1 MDILKSVRTI
11 LGCFFV
17 LSAAFLVSCGLDE
30 PDEPDFF
37 SQSIRYDYDRFPE
50 PETEFFQVNSNGNLV
65 SIPVGIPFGAGEDS
79 TAVADA
85 FFASVDSVYKATE
98 EAFGFDYIQVI
109 GLDSFRLGLT
119 SDGRDTVISGP
130 LAITG
135 ATQTILS
142 PTNSNSIVLRGIPGD
157 RFLIVEFI
165 GCMYYYEEPD
175 SGERTDTVLYRGLS
189 NSQLNSIRGIAEFAY
204 LEERTTYNLQTNDT
218 VGIIY
223 SSYEFRLQ

>member
-98 EAFGFDYIQVI
+98 EGTLANEAVLKDAFNYAKTNNKKVHFI
-109 GLDSFRLGLT
+109 GLVSDGGVHSHINHLKGLLT
-119 SDGRDTVISGP
+119 ASNEAGLKDVYVHAFTDGRDTE
-130 LAITG
+130 
-135 ATQTILS
+135 
-142 PTNSNSIVLRGIPGD
+142 LR
-157 RFLIVEFI
+157 LLL
-165 GCMYYYEEPD
+165 M
-175 SGERTDTVLYRGLS
+175 
-189 NSQLNSIRGIAEFAY
+189 
-204 LEERTTYNLQTNDT
+204 
-218 VGIIY
+218 
-223 SSYEFRLQ
+223 